1 MMCTRVRA
9 FTLLLFVALC
19 FQKLPAQVNSS
30 GSIAGQVAD
39 SSGAVITKATV
50 IAVQTQTN
58 QEWKALSDS
67 LGNYIFPNLPNGIYS
82 VTAQKEG
89 FSKQQVNG
97 ITLNA
102 GDSLRK
108 NIVLVPGAV
117 TDTIEVSSDTI
128 SVDTQTGNVG
138 DVITAKTI
146 ESMPLVTR
154 NFIELV
160 ELAPGVSSDIGSEP
174 GFASNAGLY
183 ASFNGVRNTSNNW
196 TIDGVP
202 DQDVYYGNN
211 AIVPDVDA
219 LAEFRMDRGNY
230 SAEQGRT
237 AGATINAILKQGTNQ
252 FHGTAFE
259 FMRNGALNANNYFS
273 NLDGVA
279 RPNEHYNNW
288 GYTVGGPIKKDKL
301 FFFWSEEWRH
311 IIEPSGTAEALVP
324 TDQEKAGDF
333 SDYAALQLPE
343 PVVTTAL
350 AANPLCAGCVAGQ
363 PFPGGVVN
371 GVTETQDV
379 IPAGLLNSNSQ
390 ALLNT
395 YYPTAQKYN
404 SATASN
410 YSSSDPTRTTVR
422 EELIRLDYNISDN
435 WKVYAHYI
443 QDQNHIASPYS
454 LWNDNALPNVAAS
467 KEFEPLQS
475 FALNLVGT
483 ITPNLIN
490 EVQFGIYHD
499 IIRINMGPNISR
511 DRATGLDIPYYFAN
525 HTNADNRIPNLSFMH
540 YSGIVSDWP
549 FLNGF
554 FYHKWSDN
562 LSWHKGNHNYKL
574 GLLVI
579 QQGKNENNQN
589 SGTNGGF
596 YWAGTAAG
604 DGIHTGNDLADM
616 ITGFADTYSETQ
628 TNPMQHLRYWDVESY
643 VQDQWQIAP
652 RLNLTFGLRY
662 TYYGPEID
670 QNNLNTNFLSQLYS
684 AALAPTV
691 NNDGT
696 LSNIPLSQMS
706 NGVYMPTNG
715 IIIAG
720 VNSPYGDAVHKT
732 NKLNL
737 APRIGFSYD
746 VFGTGKSA
754 IRGGYGIYYDRTAP
768 YELGGKSN
776 PPFNSSITLNDVSVS
791 KPRSGSSVFS
801 PVGVTALSPKYSIPY
816 NQQWSFGVQQEL
828 HRNTVLAVDYV
839 GTKETHMLYVNQLN
853 QNQPSAAVAQGSI
866 SYNALR
872 PYLGYSAI
880 SQYTPESSSN
890 YHGLQA
896 SLKEQLGSAFT
907 LNVSY
912 TWSKVLTNS
921 SSDGSSPQN
930 SYNLKADRGPATFD
944 KSQMLVVNYVW
955 QLPTL
960 ANHSAAVR
968 GALGGWNWSGIASVN
983 TGEPI
988 TVTLNVW
995 ANSGVV
1001 DSTQRPN
1008 ISGKAQDGKMM
1019 NDWLN
1024 VNAFSI
1030 PDQGT
1035 FGNSG
1040 VGIARLPRT
1049 TQVDSSLYKDF
1060 HIYNQLHMQFRLEAI
1075 NALNHTLFNGVNS
1088 SYYDGNPQFGHVTS
1102 ATAPRVAQAGVHFNF

>member
-1 MMCTRVRA
+1 M
-9 FTLLLFVALC
+9 FVALC
-19 FQKLPAQVNSS
+19 CAKAPAQVSNS
-30 GSIAGQVAD
+30 GIIAGQVAD
-39 SSGAVITKATV
+39 GTGAVIPQTTV

-58 QEWKALSDS
+58 VQWKTITDS
-67 LGNYIFPNLPNGIYS
+67 TGAYIFPNLPVGTFTLS
-82 VTAQKEG
+82 AQKEG
-89 FSKQQVNG
+89 FSKEQINSV
-97 ITLNA
+97 ILNV
-102 GDSLRK
+102 GDNLRK
-108 NIVLVPGAV
+108 NLVLKPGAV
-117 TDTIEVSSDTI
+117 TDTIEVSSDAI
-128 SVDTQTGNVG
+128 SVDTETGNIG
-138 DVITAKTI
+138 NVITSKTI

-160 ELAPGVSSDIGSEP
+160 ELAPGVSSDIGSQP

-202 DQDVYYGNN
+202 DEDVYYGNN
-211 AIVPDVDA
+211 ALVPDIDA

-273 NLDGVA
+273 NLAGVA

-311 IIEPSGTAEALVP
+311 IIEPSGTAEAMVP

-333 SDYAALQLPE
+333 SDYAALQLVE
-343 PVVTTAL
+343 PVVTTAQ
-350 AANPLCAGCVAGQ
+350 ANNPLCAGCVAGK
-363 PFPGGVVN
+363 PFPGGTVN
-371 GVTETQDV
+371 GVKEAKDV
-379 IPAGLLNSNSQ
+379 IPAGLLNSNSV
-390 ALLNT
+390 ALLKT

-410 YSSSDPTRTTVR
+410 YSSSDPTTTTVR
-422 EELIRLDYNISDN
+422 EELIRLDYNFSDK
-435 WKVYAHYI
+435 WKAYSHYI
-443 QDQNHIASPYS
+443 QDQNHITSPYS
-454 LWNDNALPNVAAS
+454 QWNDNALPNVANS

-483 ITPNLIN
+483 LTPNLIN

-499 IIRINMGPNISR
+499 IIRINMSDNISR
-511 DRATGLDIPYYFAN
+511 DRASGLNIPYYFAN
-525 HTNADNRIPNLSFMH
+525 HTNADNRIPNLSFTH
-540 YSGIVSDWP
+540 YSGITSDWP

-562 LSWHKGNHNYKL
+562 LSWHKGNHNYKF

-579 QQGKNENNQN
+579 QQGKNENNAN

-596 YWAGTAAG
+596 YWAATAAG

-628 TNPMQHLRYWDVESY
+628 ANPMQHLRYWDDEAY
-643 VQDQWQIAP
+643 AQDQWQINP
-652 RLNLTFGLRY
+652 RLNLTYGLRY

-670 QNNLNTNFLSQLYS
+670 QNNLNTNFLPQTYNAAS
-684 AALAPTV
+684 APHV

-715 IIIAG
+715 IIVAG
-720 VNSPYGDAVHKT
+720 ANSPYGDAIYKAT
-732 NKLNL
+732 KLHL

-746 VFGTGKSA
+746 VFGNGKTA
-754 IRGGYGIYYDRTAP
+754 LRGGYGIFYDRTAP

-776 PPFNSSITLNDVSVS
+776 PPFNSSITLNNVSVS

-801 PVGVTALSPKYSIPY
+801 PVGVTAFNTKYSIPY
-816 NQQWSFGVQQEL
+816 NQQWSLGFQHEL
-828 HRNTVLAVDYV
+828 HRNTVLTVDYV
-839 GTKETHMLYVNQLN
+839 GTKETHMLYENQLN
-853 QNQPSAAVAQGSI
+853 QNQPSAAVAQGLI

-872 PYLGYSAI
+872 PYQGYGTI
-880 SQYTPESSSN
+880 TQFTPESSSS

-896 SLKEQLGSAFT
+896 ALKEQLGSAFT
-907 LNVSY
+907 LDVSY
-912 TWSKVLTNS
+912 TYSKVLTNS
-921 SSDGSSPQN
+921 STDSSSPQN
-930 SYNLKADRGPATFD
+930 SYNLKADRGPAAFD
-944 KSQMLVVNYVW
+944 KTQMLVVNYVW

-960 ANHSAAVR
+960 ANRSTAMR
-968 GALGGWNWSGIASVN
+968 TALGGWNWSGIASVN
-983 TGEPI
+983 TGEPLTI
-988 TVTLNVW
+988 SLNIW

-1024 VNAFSI
+1024 VKAFSV
-1030 PDQGT
+1030 PTQGT
-1035 FGNSG
+1035 FGNAG

-1049 TQVDSSLYKDF
+1049 TQIDSSIYKDF
-1060 HIYNQLHMQFRLEAI
+1060 HLYNQLHMQFRFEAI
-1075 NALNHTLFNGVNS
+1075 NALNHTLFNGVSTSFSN
-1088 SYYDGNPQFGHVTS
+1088 NPIFGHVTS
-1102 ATAPRVAQAGVHFNF
+1102 ATAPRLAQAGVHFNF